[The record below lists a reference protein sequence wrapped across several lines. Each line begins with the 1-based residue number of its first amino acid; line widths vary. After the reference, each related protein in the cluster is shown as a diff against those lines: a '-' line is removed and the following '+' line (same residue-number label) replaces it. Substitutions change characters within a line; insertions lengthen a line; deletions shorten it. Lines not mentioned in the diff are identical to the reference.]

1 MKVIENPKDSDW
13 NKFWGRGE
21 SRQFSQASWSKR
33 RILEVL
39 KPYVLSGQKAL
50 DAGCGS
56 GFFSRFFCEHGMQTT
71 AVDYSLKALELA
83 AQIVGD
89 GVKFIKADMLNTPL
103 PEALPDKF
111 DLIFSDGLF
120 EHFTP
125 QDQDRILRNFISVL
139 SPRGVVVTVVPNR
152 WSPWELMR
160 PFFMPGIDEIP
171 FVLPALVDL
180 HRRNGLDVIASGGV
194 NTLPFRLSPEKFL
207 ACHFGMLL
215 YTVAKR

>member
-39 KPYVLSGQKAL
+39 RPYVLSGQKAL

-71 AVDYSLKALELA
+71 AVDYSRQALELA

-103 PEALPDKF
+103 PEVLPDKF

-139 SPRGVVVTVVPNR
+139 SPQGVVVTVVPNR

-180 HRRNGLDVIASGGV
+180 HRRNGLNVIASGGV

-207 ACHFGMLL
+207 ARHFGMLL